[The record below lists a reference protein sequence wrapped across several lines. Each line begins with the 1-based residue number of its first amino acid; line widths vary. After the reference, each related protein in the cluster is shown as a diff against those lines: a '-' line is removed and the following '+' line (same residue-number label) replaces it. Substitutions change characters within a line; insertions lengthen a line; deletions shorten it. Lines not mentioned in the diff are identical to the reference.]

1 MSVLIALAVAVGR
14 VGGDI
19 LAAAHFG
26 VKDRFYLIGEVF
38 QMVVIHQ
45 TAEVQH
51 ICVVALGVEAVK
63 DGYEAAAQ
71 RGENNVGIASDL
83 HKITAKPR

>member
-1 MSVLIALAVAVGR
+1 MSVLFTLSVAVGG

-19 LAAAHFG
+19 LTAAHFG
-26 VKDRFYLIGEVF
+26 VKNGSHLVGEVF
-38 QMVVIHQ
+38 QIVVVHQ

-51 ICVVALGVEAVK
+51 IRAVALGVEAVK

-83 HKITAKPR
+83 HKVTAQP

>member
-1 MSVLIALAVAVGR
+1 MPVLCTLAVAVGR

-26 VKDRFYLIGEVF
+26 VENGFYLVGEVF
-38 QMVVIHQ
+38 QMVVVHQ

-51 ICVVALGVEAVK
+51 IRLVALGVEAVK

-71 RGENNVGIASDL
+71 RGKMTSV
-83 HKITAKPR
+83 